1 MAVSGSTDFELDV
14 AEYVEEAFERCGL
27 EVRTG
32 WDLTSARR
40 SLNLLF
46 ADWANR
52 GLNRWTIEQA
62 TLPLAS
68 GIAIYPAGTLTMTV
82 AASGSFSVAETI
94 TGGTSGA
101 TASITSI
108 RSSTAIDITIPEGTF
123 VAAETITGATSGATT
138 TVSAAISL
146 TTIQSTIDV
155 LSAVIRTGTGSGQT
169 DVAISRISRDAYIN
183 IATKNSSSRPT
194 QFYVDRLITPSIK
207 LWPTPDNNT
216 YTLVYD
222 KLTRIDD
229 VDNPQNTVDVPFRF
243 YPCLSAGLA
252 YYISLKRAPQRT
264 QILKAVYEEEFERAA
279 AEDRDRASLS
289 LTPSRDYYT
298 FIR

>member
-40 SLNLLF
+40 SLHLLF

-146 TTIQSTIDV
+146 TPIQSTIDV

-183 IATKNSSSRPT
+183 IATKNSTSRPT